1 MKNPDMPIFS
11 FSGEA
16 VWPIAI
22 AKVPVRIHEVQ
33 KMVELCNTKKIKV
46 KKHEKYVEKHKIR
59 QP

>member
-1 MKNPDMPIFS
+1 MPIFS
-11 FSGEA
+11 FSGEE

-22 AKVPVRIHEVQ
+22 AEVPVRIHEVQ
-33 KMVELCNTKKIKV
+33 KMVELCNTKRIRV